1 MRYAAWRGPGAR
13 LIHLFTRIKSGR
25 PTASQRFHTYEG
37 LRVRTFSNDL
47 FVLLVFLVSVVF
59 SFNDLLYQN
68 FCFSTSQML
77 FSALAF
83 PFQFRFGNTSPL
95 LKPFFSSPRHFKRL
109 VGVPA
114 APLAP
119 GLQYAPHPLLAPIS
133 RPPGPLSA
141 PVDSLCRTRACSFLI
156 VLRSTDEVLIWS
168 QISLFAW
175 NSFSHRL
182 LR

>member
-13 LIHLFTRIKSGR
+13 LIQLFTRIKSGR
-25 PTASQRFHTYEG
+25 PTPSQRFHTYEG
-37 LRVRTFSNDL
+37 IRVRTFSNYL
-47 FVLLVFLVSVVF
+47 FIFMIRVGFSSTDSTKFSSLL
-59 SFNDLLYQN
+59 
-68 FCFSTSQML
+68 TSQMS

-95 LKPFFSSPRHFKRL
+95 LKPFFSSRRHFKRL

-119 GLQYAPHPLLAPIS
+119 RLQYAPHPLLAPIS

-141 PVDSLCRTRACSFLI
+141 PVDFLCRTRACSFLI

-182 LR
+182 LS